1 MTTTGYRLGPRVRR
15 CIAIGCWFGAALS
28 LAIGPILALTDLFRD
43 KSGCSRD
50 TIGTFAS
57 PDDNW
62 VAFVQEE
69 ICSDGAFTTTV
80 DDYVQLAQRGP
91 EPTHE
96 NDIFAVEEHGHT
108 DNRPVLLW
116 QSSHKLQ
123 ITVPNKSL
131 IGLRKHSYHGI
142 DVVVRFD
149 HDDPTGG
156 PGT

>member
-15 CIAIGCWFGAALS
+15 CIAITCWFGAALS

-69 ICSDGAFTTTV
+69 ICSDGPSQPPSTITFNWRNEARNQRMRTIFSPLKNMATLTTAPSSYGSHLTNCRSRF
-80 DDYVQLAQRGP
+80 QTSLLLA
-91 EPTHE
+91 
-96 NDIFAVEEHGHT
+96 
-108 DNRPVLLW
+108 
-116 QSSHKLQ
+116 
-123 ITVPNKSL
+123 
-131 IGLRKHSYHGI
+131 
-142 DVVVRFD
+142 
-149 HDDPTGG
+149 
-156 PGT
+156 